1 MRPAGVQEDLEP
13 GDHLDRGHRRRPCQL
28 QHLHLDQVKTSS
40 LNKHLF
46 KATIFSLC
54 SEKAKIQEPGQNN
67 YRYTCVYF
75 VRFDLDFWE
84 WIEEIQWYTYWNAM

>member
-28 QHLHLDQVKTSS
+28 QHLHLDQVRTSY

-46 KATIFSLC
+46 KVTCFFFVFR
-54 SEKAKIQEPGQNN
+54 KGQDSGTWTKDKSI
-67 YRYTCVYF
+67 YV
-75 VRFDLDFWE
+75 
-84 WIEEIQWYTYWNAM
+84 